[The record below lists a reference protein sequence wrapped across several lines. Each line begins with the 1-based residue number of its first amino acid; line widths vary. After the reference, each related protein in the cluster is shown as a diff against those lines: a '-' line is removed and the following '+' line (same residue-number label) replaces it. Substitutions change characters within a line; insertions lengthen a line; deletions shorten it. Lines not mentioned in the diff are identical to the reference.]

1 MTNYS
6 TIRKKALKH
15 WKSRSKR
22 VFKVTDNL
30 VDSIECSWQDKAIAL
45 GYNHISIFCS
55 IGQFG
60 SHITDLLRDYR
71 LDKYEYDQTEEI
83 NELLFRYY
91 TRILLIAS
99 EVFTDFQDLYIIAD
113 DKFTTKQLS
122 GLHGSVLKSKQ
133 DIARRK
139 LANNSV
145 NIKELLDYINKICK
159 HKTSNFHICNHH
171 IKFLFEDYHKDIKS
185 KKKRVELGNI
195 NTFTAYDTTT
205 LKKYIKPNYIVIP
218 KLQYIIDLIINGYTI
233 LNDLFNSDDTKFEFI
248 CKHYDDK

>member
-6 TIRKKALKH
+6 TTRKRALTH

-30 VDSIECSWQDKAIAL
+30 VNSIECSWQDKAADL

-71 LDKYEYDQTEEI
+71 FDKYEFDQSEEI
-83 NELLFRYY
+83 NELIFRYY
-91 TRILLIAS
+91 TRVLLIVS
-99 EVFTDFQDLYIIAD
+99 EIFTDFQDLYIIAD
-113 DKFTTKQLS
+113 DKLTTKQLS
-122 GLHGSVLKSKQ
+122 GLNGPVLKDKQ
-133 DIARRK
+133 DIARNK
-139 LANNSV
+139 LANNTA
-145 NIKELLDYINKICK
+145 NIKVLLDFINKICK

-171 IKFLFEDYHKDIKS
+171 IKFLFEDFHKDIKS

-195 NTFTAYDTTT
+195 KTFIAYDTTT
-205 LKKYIKPNYIVIP
+205 LKKHIKPNYIVIP
-218 KLQYIIDLIINGYTI
+218 KLKYIIDLIIDGYKV
-233 LNDLFNSDDTKFEFI
+233 LDDLFKTDIAKFEFV
-248 CKHYDDK
+248 CSHYDDK